1 VNTDVTIAAAR
12 GILQVIDPSRLA
24 KNGRP
29 ATLSVPWGKSL
40 LHRMNFTKRRG
51 STKGGI
57 PPDDLEDARKI
68 FLTDIVETVAL
79 NDIPGELIF
88 NWDQTGINLV
98 PRTKWTMDKKG
109 KKQIEIARLQDKR
122 QITAVLCGSFVSEFL
137 PPQVIYGGKT
147 KQCHPHYTFPANW
160 VISHSVNHEVTMLQY
175 IREVI
180 VPFVGSVRQQ
190 LELPDTPC
198 IYFYCKSSIKVAISS

>member
-1 VNTDVTIAAAR
+1 MNTDVTIAAAR

-122 QITAVLCGSFVSEFL
+122 QITAVLCGSFVGISTSTVNIWRQDQTMSSIL
-137 PPQVIYGGKT
+137 
-147 KQCHPHYTFPANW
+147 HYW
-160 VISHSVNHEVTMLQY
+160 VISHSANHWSNEVTILQY

>member
-1 VNTDVTIAAAR
+1 MENFRRSCAGLYIEVARKSLPDVAIAAAR

-57 PPDDLEDARKI
+57 PPDDLEDARRT

-88 NWDQTGINLV
+88 NWDQTGINLS
-98 PRTKWTMDKKG
+98 PGTKWTMDKKG
-109 KKQIEIARLQDKR
+109 KKRIEIAGLQDKR
-122 QITAVLCGSFVSEFL
+122 
-137 PPQVIYGGKT
+137 
-147 KQCHPHYTFPANW
+147 
-160 VISHSVNHEVTMLQY
+160 
-175 IREVI
+175 
-180 VPFVGSVRQQ
+180 
-190 LELPDTPC
+190 
-198 IYFYCKSSIKVAISS
+198 